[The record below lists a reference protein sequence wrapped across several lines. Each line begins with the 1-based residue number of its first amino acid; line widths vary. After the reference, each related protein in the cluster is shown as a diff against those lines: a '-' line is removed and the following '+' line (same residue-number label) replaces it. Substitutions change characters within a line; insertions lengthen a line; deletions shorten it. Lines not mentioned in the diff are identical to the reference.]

1 MTLFRRKVHSGASGE
16 ASAPKETASA
26 PPAVPKP
33 VSPLASNITVPSP
46 AKEKPMD
53 QPTNTKSSLL
63 EETVP
68 KRRTTEDV
76 GGLGGA
82 TRHTSGTETFI
93 SPDTVIE
100 GKILAKGE
108 LRIDGTFKGEI
119 LSSDR
124 VNVGTGGKL
133 EANVEAR
140 AMVVSGQVVGNVRI
154 LERLEL
160 LSTGEI
166 YGDLETQPGALIIEK
181 GARIEGRCSMG
192 LSASEGRST
201 PSRPSA
207 KPSTSVESTG
217 APQQIHS
224 TGSAYP

>member
-1 MTLFRRKVHSGASGE
+1 MEQLMT
-16 ASAPKETASA
+16 
-26 PPAVPKP
+26 
-33 VSPLASNITVPSP
+33 
-46 AKEKPMD
+46 
-53 QPTNTKSSLL
+53 TKSTPL
-63 EETVP
+63 EETLQ
-68 KRRTTEDV
+68 KRRAAEDA
-76 GGLGGA
+76 GGPGA
-82 TRHTSGTETFI
+82 PRHPSGNETFI

-124 VNVGTGGKL
+124 VLVGTGGKL

-140 AMVVSGQVVGNVRI
+140 AMVVSGRVVGNVRI

-160 LSTGEI
+160 LSTGEM

-192 LSASEGRST
+192 LKASDGRPASEGRPAAT
-201 PSRPSA
+201 ARPA
-207 KPSTSVESTG
+207 VKPGQGPEGFETRQQPP
-217 APQQIHS
+217 APGPAHL
-224 TGSAYP
+224 